1 MTSQRLQ
8 RPPSD
13 RNFSNSNAESSSE
26 SDSMV
31 ENVLEGGTQ
40 AKRRQNALNRGE
52 KLVPCT
58 CQTFGRLDG
67 TPHHV
72 TQRVRRAHQARDINE
87 LRNERETSQP
97 ILQYHDSPPLL
108 NDEMY
113 IWNDNEEREGLAM
126 NMNLHEL
133 STDAEECADGEF
145 SNLNDD
151 ALAIGNDID
160 EVNST
165 DNIDAIEDYPEL
177 YYRSDSLSSSDEE
190 TDSDTSEDSFGY
202 EFCEGMCP
210 LYFHCTYDARKRATC
225 LSPAFIQI
233 LRN

>member
-8 RPPSD
+8 HPPSD

-31 ENVLEGGTQ
+31 EHVLEGGTQ

-58 CQTFGRLDG
+58 CETFGRLDG

-133 STDAEECADGEF
+133 STDSGGSMHRES
-145 SNLNDD
+145 SNLDD
-151 ALAIGNDID
+151 DDGFDNDID
-160 EVNST
+160 EVDST
-165 DNIDAIEDYPEL
+165 ENETGAVEDYPEL

-210 LYFHCTYDARKRATC
+210 LYFHCTHDARKRATC
-225 LSPAFIQI
+225 LSPEFIQI